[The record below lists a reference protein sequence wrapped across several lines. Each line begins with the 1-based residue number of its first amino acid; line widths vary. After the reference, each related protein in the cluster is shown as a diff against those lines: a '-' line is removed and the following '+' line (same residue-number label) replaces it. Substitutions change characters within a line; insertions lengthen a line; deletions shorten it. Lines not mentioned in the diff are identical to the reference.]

1 MIQLVQLCR
10 KQNRITPPTASAG
23 AKDDAQAQAG
33 GDTQA
38 QAGGDGAPTRWC
50 TTSRRNS

>member
-1 MIQLVQLCR
+1 MIQIGAIGAESKIELPV
-10 KQNRITPPTASAG
+10 PTASAG

-38 QAGGDGAPTRWC
+38 QRDGHTRWRT